1 MLVAILTQIVLPVSV
16 LAVVSWAWSRWNT
29 APDVPIDVPRSDN
42 GPRATGDKER
52 VVNFGTGDEERVRI
66 ERMLDE
72 ELLPRGFTMHPSP
85 NTRTYTR
92 TFQYSKGDLV
102 LDVTRFASQDG
113 DTFWCDAVTDG
124 ATRRVACFA
133 KYGPARSLTE
143 DQLAAFQREIG
154 AFLDAEGVD

>member
-1 MLVAILTQIVLPVSV
+1 MLHSILIQIVLPVSV
-16 LAVVSWAWSRWNT
+16 LALVAWAWSKRNT

-102 LDVTRFASQDG
+102 LNVTRFASHDG
-113 DTFWCDAVTDG
+113 DNFWCDTVTDG
-124 ATRRVACFA
+124 ATRVVAGFG

-143 DQLAAFQREIG
+143 EQLAEFQRDLG
-154 AFLDAEGVD
+154 AFLDAEGA